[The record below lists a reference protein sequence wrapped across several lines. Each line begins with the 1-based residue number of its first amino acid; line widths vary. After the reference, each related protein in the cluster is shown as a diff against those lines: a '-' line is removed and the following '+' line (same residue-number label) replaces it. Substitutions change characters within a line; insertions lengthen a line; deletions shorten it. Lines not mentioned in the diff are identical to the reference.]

1 MASVYEILFST
12 YRILNFVGRDSFNT
26 DLCLILL
33 LGSALPLLPSHSP
46 HKTYVLRCPGPLS
59 YPPTRL
65 FCGSLTHLQG
75 HCYDYMMKTNIP

>member
-33 LGSALPLLPSHSP
+33 FLNEGMIDFVVRECPPSPTLSLPA
-46 HKTYVLRCPGPLS
+46 
-59 YPPTRL
+59 
-65 FCGSLTHLQG
+65 
-75 HCYDYMMKTNIP
+75 